1 MRIPVTVPRA
11 SVGKSQL
18 AQARLDTAP
27 VGVFDKAARCLSAAA
42 VAIAAMVSVIP
53 AATLP
58 AQTPVNIPVDKIVG
72 VVGQHPILWSDVLEE
87 LAQRRASGLQVPE
100 DSAAQNALAKSILD
114 EMIDVEVMVQ
124 RAKMDTTITVADAD
138 LTTTVEQQLKR
149 LKEQFKSDGELTN
162 ALKGGGFGSV
172 EEYRKWLVEQ
182 ARRRAVQERL
192 VAKMK
197 QDGKMIAVAVSEDEI
212 SEAFSREKARLP
224 KRPST
229 VTFRQIVV
237 ATQASEG
244 AKKAAYAKAESIY
257 KEVTAGGDF
266 EKIAKRESQDSA
278 SAVQGGDLGW
288 SRRGQMVPAFD
299 EMMFALQPG
308 RVSPIVETQFGFH
321 IIRVDRIQPAE
332 RKARHILIKPA
343 YDTSD
348 VSRARL
354 RADSVLAL
362 WRKGTPFDTLV
373 SHYHDLAS
381 DEAKGVLEP
390 FERSKLP
397 ESYQSAFGERKNGE
411 FVAPFEVEDRQR
423 GVPKFIIAQ
432 LVNVVSEGEYTM
444 QDLRNQIREQLSQ
457 EKSYR
462 RLLDGLRRETF
473 VTVLL
478 DGGDKVNAISH

>member
-1 MRIPVTVPRA
+1 MRILSTISPA
-11 SVGKSQL
+11 AVGEAGIAESGL
-18 AQARLDTAP
+18 TTSHRL
-27 VGVFDKAARCLSAAA
+27 ARCLSAAA
-42 VAIAAMVSVIP
+42 VAVAAIVSVVP
-53 AATLP
+53 AATLL
-58 AQTPVNIPVDKIVG
+58 AQSTVNIPVDKIVA

-100 DSAAQNALAKSILD
+100 DSVAQFALAKSIVD

-124 RAKMDTTITVADAD
+124 RAKTDTTITVADAD
-138 LTTTVEQQLKR
+138 LTTTVEQQMKR
-149 LKEQFKSDGELTN
+149 LKEQFKSDAELAT

-182 ARRRAVQERL
+182 ARRRALQERL

-212 SEAFSREKARLP
+212 SEAFVKEKARLP
-224 KRPST
+224 KRPAT

-237 ATQASEG
+237 ATQASAA
-244 AKKAAYAKAESIY
+244 AKKVAYAKAESIY
-257 KEVTAGGDF
+257 KDIVTGGDF

-308 RVSPIVETQFGFH
+308 QLSPIVETQFGFH

-343 YDTSD
+343 YDTAD

-354 RADSVLAL
+354 RADSVLTL
-362 WRKGTPFDTLV
+362 WQKGTPFDTLV
-373 SHYHDLAS
+373 SHYHDVAS

-397 ESYQSAFGERKNGE
+397 ESYQGAFGARKNGE

-444 QDLRNQIREQLSQ
+444 QDLRNQIREQLTQ

-462 RLLDGLRRETF
+462 RLLDGLRKETY

-478 DGGDKVNAISH
+478 DGGDKVNAISP